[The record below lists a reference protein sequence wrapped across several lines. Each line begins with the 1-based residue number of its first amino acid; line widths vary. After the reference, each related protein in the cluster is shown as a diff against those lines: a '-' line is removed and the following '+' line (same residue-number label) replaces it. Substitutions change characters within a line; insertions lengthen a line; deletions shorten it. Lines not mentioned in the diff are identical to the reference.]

1 MRDLF
6 EAPTVAELAERI
18 AAEQGSTRPVLVAKP
33 RPDHLP
39 LSAAQQRLWLIGQM
53 EENSAAYNFPIV
65 LRLDGALDADV
76 FAAALGDVVE
86 RHESL
91 RTVFRLVDGSPEQII
106 LESATIPVETVHRDE
121 SGVAGEIAVAVGR
134 PFDLSDEI
142 PIRARLIRVDGAEV
156 DGAVVVVI
164 VLHHITTDEWSDRPF
179 LRDLMSA
186 YSSRIQGEDP
196 IFEPLPVQYADYTLW
211 QRELLGSPDDP
222 SSVLSTQLD
231 FWAKSLDGAPE
242 ELLLPADRSRP
253 ARPSFSGGAVVT
265 RLSVETT
272 AALRDL
278 ARESRS
284 SMFMVLHAAS
294 AALLTALGAGEDLP
308 LGAPV
313 AGRSEQGLDELV
325 GFFVNTIVLRTDT
338 SGNPTFRELVDRVRE
353 GDLEAFA
360 NADVPFETVVERLNP
375 SRTLARNPLFQVMVG
390 YHSREETGGDSF
402 ELEEYTA
409 KFDLVFNFTEYLG
422 DEGCIDVRLEYG
434 SDLFDRETAQ
444 RISNRLESVIA
455 AVVESADIE
464 IGDIDIFLPG
474 ELEQVVTSFND
485 TAVDVP
491 EETFYDAFARGVV
504 ATPEAVAVRDEAGQA
519 TYRELS
525 EQCDRIAGVLYRR
538 GVSVED
544 VVGLA
549 VPRSVEM
556 VASVLAVLKL
566 GAAYLPL
573 DLSHPSERI
582 TYMLTDS
589 RASVLLSTAEESSRI
604 EDVVGVER
612 ILLDDP
618 LIRAELDEAVIVE
631 TPRPPVGVS
640 TLPMSST
647 PRDRPASRREPSSPM
662 TVFRVLLPQPR
673 FGCDWYR
680 VRW

>member
-1 MRDLF
+1 P
-6 EAPTVAELAERI
+6 A
-18 AAEQGSTRPVLVAKP
+18 
-33 RPDHLP
+33 
-39 LSAAQQRLWLIGQM
+39 
-53 EENSAAYNFPIV
+53 
-65 LRLDGALDADV
+65 
-76 FAAALGDVVE
+76 
-86 RHESL
+86 
-91 RTVFRLVDGSPEQII
+91 
-106 LESATIPVETVHRDE
+106 
-121 SGVAGEIAVAVGR
+121 
-134 PFDLSDEI
+134 
-142 PIRARLIRVDGAEV
+142 
-156 DGAVVVVI
+156 
-164 VLHHITTDEWSDRPF
+164 
-179 LRDLMSA
+179 
-186 YSSRIQGEDP
+186 
-196 IFEPLPVQYADYTLW
+196 FEPLPVQYADYTLW
-211 QRELLGSPDDP
+211 QRELLGSADDP

-265 RLSVETT
+265 RLGMETT
-272 AALRDL
+272 AALRSL
-278 ARESRS
+278 ARESQS

-313 AGRSEQGLDELV
+313 AGRSEQGLDDLV

-390 YHSREETGGDSF
+390 YHSREETGGDPF

-444 RISNRLESVIA
+444 RISNRLESVIS

-474 ELEQVVTSFND
+474 ELEQVVTAFND

-491 EETFYDAFARGVV
+491 EETFYDAFARGVA
-504 ATPEAVAVRDEAGQA
+504 ATPEAIAVCDEAGQA

-525 EQCDRIAGVLYRR
+525 EHCDRIAGVLYRR

-589 RASVLLSTAEESSRI
+589 RASVLLSTSDESSRI

-618 LIRAELDEAVIVE
+618 LIRAELDEAAIVE

-640 TLPMSST
+640 HAAYVIYTSGTTGKPK
-647 PRDRPASRREPSSPM
+647 
-662 TVFRVLLPQPR
+662 
-673 FGCDWYR
+673 
-680 VRW
+680 

>member
-1 MRDLF
+1 M
-6 EAPTVAELAERI
+6 
-18 AAEQGSTRPVLVAKP
+18 
-33 RPDHLP
+33 
-39 LSAAQQRLWLIGQM
+39 
-53 EENSAAYNFPIV
+53 
-65 LRLDGALDADV
+65 
-76 FAAALGDVVE
+76 
-86 RHESL
+86 
-91 RTVFRLVDGSPEQII
+91 
-106 LESATIPVETVHRDE
+106 
-121 SGVAGEIAVAVGR
+121 
-134 PFDLSDEI
+134 
-142 PIRARLIRVDGAEV
+142 
-156 DGAVVVVI
+156 
-164 VLHHITTDEWSDRPF
+164 
-179 LRDLMSA
+179 
-186 YSSRIQGEDP
+186 
-196 IFEPLPVQYADYTLW
+196 
-211 QRELLGSPDDP
+211 
-222 SSVLSTQLD
+222 
-231 FWAKSLDGAPE
+231 
-242 ELLLPADRSRP
+242 
-253 ARPSFSGGAVVT
+253 
-265 RLSVETT
+265 
-272 AALRDL
+272 
-278 ARESRS
+278 
-284 SMFMVLHAAS
+284 
-294 AALLTALGAGEDLP
+294 
-308 LGAPV
+308 
-313 AGRSEQGLDELV
+313 
-325 GFFVNTIVLRTDT
+325 
-338 SGNPTFRELVDRVRE
+338 
-353 GDLEAFA
+353 
-360 NADVPFETVVERLNP
+360 
-375 SRTLARNPLFQVMVG
+375 
-390 YHSREETGGDSF
+390 
-402 ELEEYTA
+402 
-409 KFDLVFNFTEYLG
+409 
-422 DEGCIDVRLEYG
+422 
-434 SDLFDRETAQ
+434 
-444 RISNRLESVIA
+444 IA

-504 ATPEAVAVRDEAGQA
+504 ATPEAIAVRDEAGQA

-631 TPRPPVGVS
+631 LPGHQLAS
-640 TLPMSST
+640 ATLPMSSS